1 MNKELVRKRIEL
13 LKGKRLKFVF
23 NGSRNQKEKF
33 HGTIVSIYPSVF
45 LVETNNH
52 IKELKSFS
60 YNDVINSNLQICEK

>member
-13 LKGKRLKFVF
+13 LKGKRLKFIF